1 MKTKEFSS
9 RYFEHSENKF
19 IFHEGNLLSNIMSG
33 IKDLTFYNIF
43 DKEKKPIKVTSI
55 QLNRGS
61 LHLAYCLDESNGKRF
76 YIHTGYLSLL

>member
-19 IFHEGNLLSNIMSG
+19 IFNEGNLLSNIMSG

-43 DKEKKPIKVTSI
+43 DKEKKPIKVLSI
-55 QLNRGS
+55 QLNRGG
-61 LHLAYCLDESNGKRF
+61 LHLSHCLDESNGKFF